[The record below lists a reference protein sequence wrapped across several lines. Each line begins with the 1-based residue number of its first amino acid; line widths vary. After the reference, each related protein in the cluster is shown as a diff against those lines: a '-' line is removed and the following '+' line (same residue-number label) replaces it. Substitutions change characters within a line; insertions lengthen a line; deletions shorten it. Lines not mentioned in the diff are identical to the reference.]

1 MASLKKRITTVVG
14 AGLLALSITFGSIP
28 MSVSAEAAQNVS
40 VLETTH
46 ELVNGKMRVTMDI
59 QNKGTG
65 TEAGFYVV
73 GYDANGNTLEVV
85 GDSDYLMSDEIS
97 TYEVDLDSGSR
108 VKRVEVMAA
117 GPAGNQAQLL
127 ASGYWTNND
136 GIEVSGVVQNSTVG
150 HNVGMLAVGYDA
162 AGKAV
167 EVTSADTYFGG
178 SDVGTFNVQLKAVK
192 QIKSVKVSVIDP
204 VEDAV
209 KLLQTGSRLE
219 NGKLI
224 VTGSIQNRNK
234 GGQAGVIIVGSNA
247 NGKVLEVNTTSGYLL
262 SNEIANF
269 QAELEAGK
277 AVSDL
282 KVFLTGNS
290 ETAKIIAEGR
300 TTINNKLVVTIGVE
314 NGNVSQRITVKST
327 AYDAKGRSMG
337 TDTDAMFMSAN
348 ETTTLRIDY
357 DSRVKS
363 VKLKYYDQ
371 SGKEIGEAPIRIKI
385 NGQLQSYAQAPVMVG
400 GSVLVPMRPIFESLD
415 ASVKWDQKTQS
426 VSSSKGSTQIKLKM
440 GSKQAVV
447 NGKNVALDSA
457 PRMVKGTTMVPLR
470 FVASALGCEVKW
482 DAKEKTVLI
491 TTK

>member
-1 MASLKKRITTVVG
+1 LGRWNKHIVKLWG
-14 AGLLALSITFGSIP
+14 AGFLALSLTLGSVQMP
-28 MSVSAEAAQNVS
+28 ASAEATQNVT
-40 VLETTH
+40 VLESSH
-46 ELVNGKMRVTMDI
+46 ELVNGKMRVTADI
-59 QNKGTG
+59 RNGGTG
-65 TEAGFYVV
+65 AEAGFYVV
-73 GYDANGNTLEVV
+73 GYDANGQALEAV
-85 GDSDYLMSDEIS
+85 GDSEYMMSDEIG
-97 TYEVDLDSGSR
+97 TYEVDLDSGSS
-108 VKRVEVMAA
+108 VKRVEVLPA
-117 GPAGNQAQLL
+117 GPAGDQARLL
-127 ASGYWTNND
+127 ASGYYTGNGVVN
-136 GIEVSGVVQNSTVG
+136 VSGVVQNSTVG

-162 AGKAV
+162 SGKAV
-167 EVTSADTYFGG
+167 EVTSADSYFGG
-178 SDVGTFNVQLKAVK
+178 SDVGTFVVELKAAK
-192 QIKSVKVSVIDP
+192 LIKSVKVSVVDP

-209 KLLQTGSRLE
+209 KLLQSGSRLE

-234 GGQAGVIIVGSNA
+234 GGQAGVIVVGSNA
-247 NGKVLEVNTTSGYLL
+247 SGKVLEVNTTSGYLS

-269 QAELEAGK
+269 QAELEGGK
-277 AVSDL
+277 AISDL

-290 ETAKIIAEGR
+290 QTPKIIAEGR

-314 NGNVSQRITVKST
+314 NGDVSQRITVKST
-327 AYDAKGRSMG
+327 AYDAKGRSLG
-337 TDTDAMFMSAN
+337 TDTDSMFMTAN

-357 DSRVKS
+357 DTRVKS

-371 SGKEIGEAPIRIKI
+371 SGREIGEAPIRIKI
-385 NGQLQSYAQAPVMVG
+385 NGQLQSYAQSPVMVG

-447 NGKNVALDSA
+447 NGKTVTLDSA

-482 DAKEKTVLI
+482 DGNEKMVLI